1 MEIAFKNRND
11 EELNLILSKIYL
23 YLAYHYMDLHY
34 YERAIDFAERCRYLF
49 IEKEQSSTTILE
61 VNKKKIN
68 EYLFYY
74 KHNIFIFCY

>member
-1 MEIAFKNRND
+1 MKMAFKNKSD

-49 IEKEQSSTTILE
+49 FEMEESSPTCLQVNEKK
-61 VNKKKIN
+61 VV
-68 EYLFYY
+68 
-74 KHNIFIFCY
+74 